1 MALILM
7 QLLESVNTVLKT
19 IIILLIKIYA
29 KHVHP
34 ASSLI
39 LPLKNVFHVQ
49 VELIITRLLKFA
61 QNRK

>member
-19 IIILLIKIYA
+19 TIILLIKIYA
-29 KHVHP
+29 KHVHL

-39 LPLKNVFHVQ
+39 LLLKNVFHVQ

-61 QNRK
+61 QSRK